1 MLLLLLACTAPGD
14 LDSAPRGEPASSLPE
29 DCSLLPAP
37 SDGTALSPGDDIAA
51 AVAAAA
57 PNSTLILEA
66 GSYPLSTGLLIDKK
80 GLTLR
85 SRSGD
90 AATVI
95 LDGFYASP
103 SLITIMASDVTL
115 IGVTLTR
122 SYGPALVVRGGNGEN
137 TDGTKLYGMRI
148 TDAGEEALRIEPGT
162 GSWADGG
169 TLGCSDLSRTADGR
183 ENSSVSCFGGLDAIG
198 ARNWR
203 VYRNRIHGFWC
214 DDWPWAVRFRD
225 GSGGTVIERNYI
237 TDSSRLV
244 AFGDD
249 QGPLSDARIPS
260 DSACADSVEIEH
272 DGGFLRNN
280 FLGLPT
286 AELATDMRSGI
297 GVYNS
302 CLISILHNSYW
313 AIPSPPTVLLTYG
326 QVSSGRVVNGLWPAT
341 PQPTVGIFSLS
352 HNIVPQSS
360 DFSGEEDLHLTAES
374 PANDQGAVL
383 EEGACDDDIDGDVRS
398 DVPDVGADER

>member
-1 MLLLLLACTAPGD
+1 
-14 LDSAPRGEPASSLPE
+14 
-29 DCSLLPAP
+29 
-37 SDGTALSPGDDIAA
+37 
-51 AVAAAA
+51 
-57 PNSTLILEA
+57 
-66 GSYPLSTGLLIDKK
+66 
-80 GLTLR
+80 
-85 SRSGD
+85 
-90 AATVI
+90 
-95 LDGFYASP
+95 
-103 SLITIMASDVTL
+103 
-115 IGVTLTR
+115 
-122 SYGPALVVRGGNGEN
+122 
-137 TDGTKLYGMRI
+137 
-148 TDAGEEALRIEPGT
+148 
-162 GSWADGG
+162 
-169 TLGCSDLSRTADGR
+169 
-183 ENSSVSCFGGLDAIG
+183 
-198 ARNWR
+198 
-203 VYRNRIHGFWC
+203 
-214 DDWPWAVRFRD
+214 
-225 GSGGTVIERNYI
+225 
-237 TDSSRLV
+237 
-244 AFGDD
+244 
-249 QGPLSDARIPS
+249 
-260 DSACADSVEIEH
+260 VEIEH